1 MTGSRKLE
9 TRGWILEVRG
19 WGPEASDW
27 NLETEAKG

>member
-27 NLETEAKG
+27 NLETGAKG

>member
-9 TRGWILEVRG
+9 TRGRILEVRG

-27 NLETEAKG
+27 NLETGAKG